1 MHADQLTISERTV
14 RELVDSQFPQWR
26 DAPVRAVD
34 STGTVNAIFRI
45 GDNLAARFRLR
56 VADADDVLDQLE
68 REARAAT
75 QLAAAS
81 RFPTP
86 EPVAIGR
93 PGLGYP
99 LPWSV
104 QTWVPG
110 ATASEEV
117 ATSEA
122 FAADLADF
130 IFEVRA
136 IPTGGRTFSGRGRG
150 GDLPSH
156 DEWMAKCFE
165 ESKTMLDVAPLKAL
179 WQELRNLPRG
189 GPDLMCH
196 KDLIPSNLLVADGRL
211 AGVLDVGGLEPAD
224 PALDLVVAWHALE
237 EGPRQVLRTRLD
249 CTALQ
254 WERGRAWALE
264 QAMGL
269 VWYYVESNPPMARLG
284 RRTLMRLTC
293 A

>member
-1 MHADQLTISERTV
+1 MHSGQLTIGERTV
-14 RELVDSQFPQWR
+14 RELIDSQFPQWR
-26 DAPVRAVD
+26 DAPVLAAD
-34 STGTVNAIFRI
+34 SVGTVNAIFRI
-45 GDNLAARFRLR
+45 GEGLVARFRLG
-56 VADADDVLDQLE
+56 VADADDVLDELE
-68 REARAAT
+68 REAMAAT
-75 QLAAAS
+75 ELASAS

-86 EPVAIGR
+86 GPVAIGR

-110 ATASEEV
+110 VTASEEV
-117 ATSEA
+117 AASETV
-122 FAADLADF
+122 AADLADF
-130 IFEVRA
+130 IREVRA
-136 IPTGGRTFSGRGRG
+136 IPTRGRTFSGRGRG

-165 ESKTMLDVAPLKAL
+165 ESEAMLDVAPLKAM
-179 WQELRNLPRG
+179 WQELRDLPRG

-211 AGVLDVGGLEPAD
+211 TGVLDVGGLGPAD

-237 EGPRQVLRTRLD
+237 EGPRQVLRTCLD
-249 CTALQ
+249 CTDVE
-254 WERGRAWALE
+254 WERGRAWSLE

-269 VWYYVESNPPMARLG
+269 VWYYLESNPPMAQLG
-284 RRTLMRLTC
+284 RRTLMRLTS